1 MKALTLASLIFSLAA
16 SSARAASYT
25 EALLAL
31 HKSLVEV
38 DSTSNAEAPGT
49 EVLKTYLENNFTVE
63 LQTVTAGRQNVYA
76 YSGSSR
82 EARVLLTSHY
92 DTVPPYIPYSRNGDE
107 IRGRGTSDAKGSI
120 AAQVI
125 AVEDLLASGEIS
137 EGDVSLLFV
146 VGEEVG
152 GDGMKA
158 ANNLNLTWEAVV
170 FGEPTEN
177 QLVRAHKGV
186 LGLNVTATG
195 IAGHSGYPEQGRN
208 AIDLLVRSLGGVI
221 GAELPSSEEFG
232 NTTLNVGVIEGGI
245 ASNVIPEN
253 ATARASIRVAVDDID
268 SIKDVISKA
277 AYAATPEHV
286 SLSFN
291 TGGKPVSLDYDVEG
305 FNTTIAN
312 YYTDVP
318 YLEGDHKKYLY
329 GPGTILVAHSN
340 DERIT
345 VSDLEGAVE
354 GYKKLILESLKP
366 PPTVLTTFPS
376 LPTAAM
382 SPIPDVVFEK
392 IDKYVDSLAPQIQPR
407 ITSELEIFQ
416 NKTIDSLEDQVI
428 DAFRSLFN
436 KDKDPSGARSLNDS
450 PPDSYGGQSLPFAD
464 EIAKL
469 TQSFSKIT
477 DGAGDDLREIFDLT
491 EGRGGGGGQTQSRGI
506 DHTDSFSRGAKG
518 FLSAAIN
525 AVQDHIG
532 DDRQGGG
539 NKFELD
545 GLLGVLSNT
554 VKDAARNPEEKA
566 RLISPEIKEKVGA
579 KLRDQHA
586 PIAEQFT
593 RIALDHIKRWLRGNT
608 STRDL
613 GDGMKGEVEDQV
625 KDLVKGIGGLFG
637 KKHSSGEGAS
647 RGLGDRD
654 GEEGGSGSG
663 FSRVIS
669 DKLSTGLAKVHREV
683 RLEFRNI
690 LGGIEKQLFEL
701 LPDQFQRPLEKILG
715 GNPFDSQL
723 DREAGGSTDRGFGDD
738 IKVKLVSKIRGL
750 IRKVQETL
758 RESILGVVNG
768 GHRKFERE
776 SWVFVQNM
784 VETKV
789 QKYLPNVKINV
800 PDDIGNEGVSV
811 GSPNVQLGG
820 GNQPVPPAQGNYPP
834 PPSHHDS
841 GGQQQGYNPGNYQQ
855 QQHQEYRP
863 DQYQQQ
869 QHQEYRPDQYQQH
882 QGYQSEQHHSGQQ
895 NYGGQNQGHGGT
907 QSYGGNQGYYG
918 GNQGYDQN
926 QGHGQ
931 NPDYGQNPRY

>member
-1 MKALTLASLIFSLAA
+1 
-16 SSARAASYT
+16 
-25 EALLAL
+25 
-31 HKSLVEV
+31 
-38 DSTSNAEAPGT
+38 
-49 EVLKTYLENNFTVE
+49 
-63 LQTVTAGRQNVYA
+63 
-76 YSGSSR
+76 
-82 EARVLLTSHY
+82 
-92 DTVPPYIPYSRNGDE
+92 
-107 IRGRGTSDAKGSI
+107 
-120 AAQVI
+120 
-125 AVEDLLASGEIS
+125 
-137 EGDVSLLFV
+137 
-146 VGEEVG
+146 
-152 GDGMKA
+152 
-158 ANNLNLTWEAVV
+158 
-170 FGEPTEN
+170 
-177 QLVRAHKGV
+177 
-186 LGLNVTATG
+186 
-195 IAGHSGYPEQGRN
+195 
-208 AIDLLVRSLGGVI
+208 
-221 GAELPSSEEFG
+221 
-232 NTTLNVGVIEGGI
+232 
-245 ASNVIPEN
+245 
-253 ATARASIRVAVDDID
+253 
-268 SIKDVISKA
+268 
-277 AYAATPEHV
+277 
-286 SLSFN
+286 
-291 TGGKPVSLDYDVEG
+291 
-305 FNTTIAN
+305 
-312 YYTDVP
+312 
-318 YLEGDHKKYLY
+318 
-329 GPGTILVAHSN
+329 
-340 DERIT
+340 
-345 VSDLEGAVE
+345 
-354 GYKKLILESLKP
+354 
-366 PPTVLTTFPS
+366 
-376 LPTAAM
+376 M

-491 EGRGGGGGQTQSRGI
+491 EGRGGGGGVETQSRGL

-820 GNQPVPPAQGNYPP
+820 GNQPVPPVQGNYPP
-834 PPSHHDS
+834 PPSHHES
-841 GGQQQGYNPGNYQQ
+841 GGQQQGYNPSNYQQ

-895 NYGGQNQGHGGT
+895 NYGGQNQGHGGN